1 MTAVAMVLT
10 ALPVEFT
17 AVTGQL
23 TAKRWDRH
31 PQGTRYQVGTYHDW
45 TVAVAQIGRGNE
57 EAGYS
62 TERALEYFKPAV
74 ALFVGVAGG
83 IKDVAIG
90 DVVFATEVHGYEYGK
105 ETDQVFM
112 PRGQVAAS
120 SYALVQAAGQL
131 SQELAADFAVV
142 IEPIA
147 AGGKVVADATAPSAQ
162 VIKRHYSQVVATE
175 QEGLG
180 FLKAATTR
188 PEVAV
193 GVVRGISDLLSGKS
207 EADASGSQERAAHN
221 AARFALDLLDLE
233 SPEVTID
240 TVGAWLMTAWLR
252 LRGWTM
258 TSPDLKA
265 CVSGIPSRITRGRA
279 QRLLEDLQDILIDR
293 LDRIKT
299 PDLRP
304 AVAGLQDLVRDPPA
318 VIDIGTVQE
327 RLHGST
333 FLSDLSAY
341 LVEAYLALPELN
353 PDSLV
358 NLVDRELRSRLEHAL
373 DSLPNRV
380 TYSVAGVGDPAYRTD
395 YLRAIGH
402 RLDFVQILGIDLART
417 VERYSLT
424 TAYVSLSASA
434 SNPGRQNDVENVL
447 SGMSTLVLVGEAGS
461 GKTTLLQW
469 IAVSTARDQ
478 LPSQLDHWRKK
489 VPFLVRLRKYVSG
502 PLPNVEDFTTE
513 VAATL
518 EGRKPQRWCSDV
530 LKEGEG
536 IVLIDGLDELPA
548 ERRPDV
554 QAWIDDLLA
563 SYPDNIYIISTR
575 PAALRDNAFKLAAF
589 ETAELLPMGP
599 PQITALVQHW
609 HKSTGRDLPDRA
621 DHQATGDLVA
631 QHILQTPALLDL
643 ARTPLLCAVLCALAY
658 NHKGVGSLPQ
668 RRIELYN
675 AALSMLTGRRDSE
688 RKLAAGQLGS
698 EERLALLEDL
708 AQWLVR
714 NGYSEIPRDRAL
726 RHIGRS
732 LLSFQHIS
740 ITPEEALTDLI
751 ERSVLREPATDVLDF
766 AHRTFE
772 EYLAARW
779 MHNQGDQGALLVRAE
794 DPAYSGVIALVA
806 GLSRPKESGELIS
819 KLIDRELYNLAVS
832 CIDACLRVEPEVIGR
847 LRNYFAALVPPRTID
862 ELMLLVAGGN
872 TVIALL
878 EQFLR
883 QADPPQDVRPL
894 ERCVDALARIGT
906 PDALRALA
914 EIPAGL
920 RERLAQSLINEWS
933 HFPPAEYAARVL
945 TPLGTRVVVDLIDSS
960 RIPFTSSLPDDY
972 IIQAITGLWLNL
984 QDLAGSRLHH
994 LTLETLQSTDH
1005 SALSRVHGLQSLD
1018 LLVGFF
1024 ESDSLT
1030 LPVVPGLTALTLGFH
1045 TGSAIQRVDL
1055 DCAALQSFPDLVE
1068 LQIDLDKMRLTNINA
1083 LNSLIH
1089 LRLLELNG
1097 SSTMDI
1103 SGVSLNMPSLQ
1114 ILQIPNWPAEDFTA
1128 IAGCTALEFLDAKDS
1143 DVVNLDGLEGMNNL
1157 RSLDLR
1163 GCSSLTDITGLNE
1176 LQFLED
1182 LNLVGCAALDEYT
1195 AGIIESLPAG
1205 IDLEMPGAPVV
1216 PTESSEV
1223 WADSLHIRK
1232 GKDFE
1237 LDFEASLILSIVGDT
1252 LDDEDDE
1259 FAYGWLVG
1267 PIADIEYPSSEQALS
1282 RDQVRFEGL
1291 G

>member
-1 MTAVAMVLT
+1 MTPVAVVIT
-10 ALPVEFT
+10 ALPVEFA
-17 AVTGQL
+17 AVAGKL
-23 TAKRWDRH
+23 TATRWDRH
-31 PQGTRYQVGTYHDW
+31 PQGTRYQIGTYHDW

-62 TERALEYFKPAV
+62 TERALEYFNPAI

-83 IKDVAIG
+83 IKDVAVG

-105 ETDQVFM
+105 ETDQAFM

-120 SYALVQAAGQL
+120 SYALVQAAVQL
-131 SQELAADFAVV
+131 SQELAVDFAVV
-142 IEPIA
+142 VEPIA
-147 AGGKVVADATAPSAQ
+147 AGGKIVADATAPSAQ

-180 FLKAATTR
+180 FLKAASTR

-207 EADASGSQERAAHN
+207 DSDAAGWQDRAARN

-233 SPEVTID
+233 SPEVTIE

-252 LRGWTM
+252 LRGWAM

-265 CVSGIPSRITRGRA
+265 CVSGIPSRIARGRA
-279 QRLLEDLQDILIDR
+279 QRLLADLQDILTDR

-318 VIDIGTVQE
+318 VIDIGTVQQ
-327 RLHGST
+327 RLHGTT

-341 LVEAYLALPELN
+341 LVESYLAVPELN

-380 TYSVAGVGDPAYRTD
+380 THSVAGVGDPAYRTD
-395 YLRAIGH
+395 YLRAVGH

-447 SGMSTLVLVGEAGS
+447 SGVSAMVLVGEAGS

-478 LPSQLDHWRKK
+478 LPPQLDHWRKR
-489 VPFLVRLRKYVSG
+489 VPFLIRLRKYVSG

-554 QAWIDDLLA
+554 QNWIDDLLA

-575 PAALRDNAFKLAAF
+575 PAALRDNAFKLTAF

-599 PQITALVQHW
+599 SQITALVQQW

-621 DHQATGDLVA
+621 DHQAKGDLVA

-698 EERLALLEDL
+698 EERLVLLEDL

-714 NGYSEIPRDRAL
+714 NGYSEIPRERAL
-726 RHIGRS
+726 THIGRT

-779 MHNQGDQGALLVRAE
+779 MHNQGDLGALLVRAE

-819 KLIDRELYNLAVS
+819 KLIDRELYTLAVS

-847 LRNYFAALVPPRTID
+847 LRNYFAALVPPTTVD
-862 ELMLLVAGGN
+862 EQMLLVAGGN
-872 TVIALL
+872 TVVALL
-878 EQFLR
+878 EQFVQQLDIR
-883 QADPPQDVRPL
+883 KSTRSL
-894 ERCVDALARIGT
+894 ESCVDTLARIGT
-906 PDALRALA
+906 PDALRVLA

-920 RERLAQSLINEWS
+920 RGRLAQSLIDAWS
-933 HFPPAEYAARVL
+933 HFPPADYAARVL
-945 TPLGTRVVVDLIDSS
+945 TALGTPVTVTLKDSS
-960 RIPFTSSLPDDY
+960 RIPFTGSLPHDY
-972 IIQAITGLWLNL
+972 VIRASAYIPGHSV
-984 QDLAGSRLHH
+984 AGSRLHH
-994 LTLETLQSTDH
+994 LTVVCAESPD
-1005 SALSRVHGLQSLD
+1005 LSELSQVDGLQSLQIHN
-1018 LLVGFF
+1018 LRANQAPLTFPAISGLR
-1024 ESDSLT
+1024 SLS
-1030 LPVVPGLTALTLGFH
+1030 LFLQQLGFTH
-1045 TGSAIQRVDL
+1045 AAF
-1055 DCAALQSFPDLVE
+1055 DCAAFHAFPNLTE
-1068 LQIDLDKMRLTNINA
+1068 LQLDLDQMRLVNINA
-1083 LNSLIH
+1083 LNNLPH
-1089 LRLLELNG
+1089 LHLLELH
-1097 SSTMDI
+1097 SASIMDT
-1103 SGVSLNMPSLQ
+1103 SGVSLNLLSLQ
-1114 ILQIPNWPAEDFTA
+1114 TLQIPNWPADDFTA

-1157 RSLDLR
+1157 RSIDLR
-1163 GCSSLTDITGLNE
+1163 GCSSLTDITGINE

-1182 LNLVGCAALDEYT
+1182 LDLIGCASLDENT
-1195 AGIIESLPAG
+1195 ADIIESLPAG

-1237 LDFEASLILSIVGDT
+1237 LDFEASLILSVVGDT
-1252 LDDEDDE
+1252 FDDEDDE

-1267 PIADIEYPSSEQALS
+1267 PIADIEHPSSEQALT